1 MADALTIGVL
11 YTCHACG
18 LRDARV
24 MVKAREDEPVLTWMN
39 TMATAL
45 SADHRARSPDCT
57 AVAMSYVKIPMT
69 GADRVVGAP
78 VN

>member
-18 LRDARV
+18 LRDAQV
-24 MVKAREDEPVLTWMN
+24 KVKAREGEPVLVWMN

-45 SADHRARSPDCT
+45 SADHRARSPSCP

-69 GADRVVGAP
+69 GADRVGGAP